1 MVSRL
6 KPFASICLNLNR
18 ETQLPNADD
27 IGHKRTFTGRRLTT
41 IDSASTQLWDSE
53 LHAPFIKDTPGKL
66 LMICKERGVQDRF
79 IDVNAYDKAGD
90 YWRVRR
96 WEDEH

>member
-1 MVSRL
+1 
-6 KPFASICLNLNR
+6 
-18 ETQLPNADD
+18 
-27 IGHKRTFTGRRLTT
+27 
-41 IDSASTQLWDSE
+41 
-53 LHAPFIKDTPGKL
+53 
-66 LMICKERGVQDRF
+66 MICKERGVQDRF